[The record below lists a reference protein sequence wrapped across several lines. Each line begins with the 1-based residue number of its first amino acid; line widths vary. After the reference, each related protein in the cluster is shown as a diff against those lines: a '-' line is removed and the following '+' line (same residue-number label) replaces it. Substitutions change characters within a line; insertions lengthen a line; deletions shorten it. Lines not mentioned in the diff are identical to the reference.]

1 MSVPYNIWM
10 NVQVILTVITIVII
24 VSAVV
29 ILLSMQKNEGTFSK
43 IITVGPIWTS
53 DVWSCASNKDF
64 LVYGALRG
72 LENTQISISIPD
84 LGTQSLY
91 SLDNGKMQAFTVGGQ
106 ADQTM
111 IITRTGVVTGWL
123 TLQTMSDANA
133 TCTQIP

>member
-1 MSVPYNIWM
+1 M
-10 NVQVILTVITIVII
+10 NTQTILSVITIVII
-24 VSAVV
+24 VSAVA

-53 DVWSCASNKDF
+53 DVWSCTSNKDF

-91 SLDNGKMQAFTVGGQ
+91 ALDDGKMQTFTIGVQ
-106 ADQTM
+106 ADQTA
-111 IITRTGVVTGWL
+111 IITRTGLVTGWL
-123 TLQTMSDANA
+123 TLQTMSNANA
-133 TCTQIP
+133 ACTQMP

>member
-1 MSVPYNIWM
+1 M
-10 NVQVILTVITIVII
+10 NTQTILTVITIVII
-24 VSAVV
+24 VSAVA

-53 DVWSCASNKDF
+53 DAWSCTSNKDF

-72 LENTQISISIPD
+72 FENTQISISIPD

-91 SLDNGKMQAFTVGGQ
+91 ALNDGKMQTFTIGGQ
-106 ADQTM
+106 ADQTV

-123 TLQTMSDANA
+123 TLQTTSDANA
-133 TCTQIP
+133 ACMQTP

>member
-1 MSVPYNIWM
+1 MST
-10 NVQVILTVITIVII
+10 QTILTVITIVII
-24 VSAVV
+24 VSAVA

-53 DVWSCASNKDF
+53 DVWSCTSNKDF

-91 SLDNGKMQAFTVGGQ
+91 ALDNGKMQTFTIGVQ
-106 ADQTM
+106 ADQTA
-111 IITRTGVVTGWL
+111 IITRTGLVTGWL
-123 TLQTMSDANA
+123 TLQTMSNANA